1 MRTKQ
6 STLKQYHLRNRK
18 VERDREGVPIESFGE
33 ADPLMMQVW
42 PAGGKVQTEQ
52 YGDRVSY
59 ILNCRVEGKYS
70 PVVDKDGLVY
80 QFEGFYLR
88 EKDGICLYASPDSPP
103 DYRIIAVKPYQPL
116 YMEVERIV
124 H

>member
-1 MRTKQ
+1 MRMKR

-18 VERDREGVPIESFGE
+18 VERDREGVSVESFGE
-33 ADPLMMQVW
+33 AHPLTMQVW

-52 YGDRVSY
+52 YGDRLNY
-59 ILNCRVEGKYS
+59 IFNCRVEGKYS
-70 PVVDKDGLVY
+70 PVADKDGLAY
-80 QFEGFYLR
+80 QFDSFSLR
-88 EKDGICLYASPDSPP
+88 EKDGICLYTTSDGLP
-103 DYRIIAVKPYQPL
+103 DYRIIAVKPYKPL

>member
-1 MRTKQ
+1 
-6 STLKQYHLRNRK
+6 
-18 VERDREGVPIESFGE
+18 
-33 ADPLMMQVW
+33 MMQVW

-59 ILNCRVEGKYS
+59 IFNCRVEGKYS